1 MYSPHQ
7 LLKLAEQC
15 RNDPSLIEIHKE
27 HNVPA
32 YLWKEVYRVCR
43 HMRGLK
49 AKNAPPHI
57 VDLAEGVHKQL
68 KEALNLYKIKTTIKL
83 KFLTNGSRH

>member
-15 RNDPSLIEIHKE
+15 RNDPSLIEVHKE
-27 HNVPA
+27 HSVPEG
-32 YLWKEVYRVCR
+32 LRKEIYRVCSYIKSI
-43 HMRGLK
+43 K
-49 AKNAPPHI
+49 AKNTPLHY
-57 VDLAEGVHKQL
+57 VDLAEGMQKQL

-83 KFLTNGSRH
+83 KFPTNGIV